1 MISLR
6 GKYWKSIYTRI
17 DFIYFSFM
25 KIHEIVKNLVK
36 EVNNC
41 CAKFWTNNITNFLRG
56 TINNRIISFSRDSWT
71 IVWYHAARKN
81 PQSITTVLGYICMRF
96 WYAKDL
102 VLSTVLRVYTQIY
115 SLKGK
120 RSRIRHGNAQWTHT
134 HTFTRCRARAITPR
148 AHGVCIACA
157 FALDERVCT
166 RITRESSFS
175 RHDLATSSRAMID

>member
-1 MISLR
+1 MKNTRDCWRSCERSKQIVVHSLE
-6 GKYWKSIYTRI
+6 RI
-17 DFIYFSFM
+17 ILPTS
-25 KIHEIVKNLVK
+25 
-36 EVNNC
+36 
-41 CAKFWTNNITNFLRG
+41 CAETM
-56 TINNRIISFSRDSWT
+56 NNRIISFSRDSWA

-148 AHGVCIACA
+148 AHGVAS
-157 FALDERVCT
+157 RVRVRVRT
-166 RITRESSFS
+166 RRTRVYAYYTRVVF
-175 RHDLATSSRAMID
+175 LSSRPRNKFASDDRLNTPTFSA